1 MLLTSKILAKKLEM
15 IRSVKILCSATK
27 SQETYHFVQRF
38 GSTKKVLKRNSC
50 SQHIHKSKKHQ
61 FSYERKYFE

>member
-1 MLLTSKILAKKLEM
+1 M